1 MEKDNWLYK
10 VFLLTFFLASL
21 FTSITS
27 FMSENFNNIVLL
39 IILIVVMSI
48 GILFDM
54 IGVSVLTSNES
65 SFHAMASKKIKG
77 AKESIS
83 LIKNSVR
90 ISSICNDVIGD
101 ICGIISG
108 GLGTVL
114 TINLCN
120 LLKFNLGITTMI
132 ITAVISSLTVGC
144 KAIGKRIANKHCDNI
159 VYTVGK
165 ILYFFK
171 IKLK

>member
-1 MEKDNWLYK
+1 MKKDNWLYK
-10 VFLLTFFLASL
+10 VFLLTFFLAL
-21 FTSITS
+21 IFTSITS

-39 IILIVVMSI
+39 IILIIVITI
-48 GILFDM
+48 GIIFDM
-54 IGVSVLTSNES
+54 IGVSVLTSKES
-65 SFHAMASKKIKG
+65 SFHSMASKKIKG
-77 AKESIS
+77 AKESIG

-114 TINLCN
+114 TINVCN
-120 LLKFNLGITTMI
+120 SFNINLGITTMLV
-132 ITAVISSLTVGC
+132 TAVISSLTVGC
-144 KAIGKRIANKHCDNI
+144 KAIGKRIANKHCDDI
-159 VYTVGK
+159 VYKVGK
-165 ILYFFK
+165 ILHFCK